1 MAYIQLKDIR
11 IAGIATA
18 VPKQT
23 INNKD
28 LIAEFGEKRINR
40 FIRTT
45 GVLERRVA
53 SEYQTA
59 SDLGVA
65 ATEELFKKKG
75 IDKKTIGALVF
86 ASHGPDYKR
95 PATAHVIQKDWSYLS
110 SVLVLISLWDAQ
122 LLYMGFRY

>member
-45 GVLERRVA
+45 GVLER
-53 SEYQTA
+53 
-59 SDLGVA
+59 
-65 ATEELFKKKG
+65 
-75 IDKKTIGALVF
+75 
-86 ASHGPDYKR
+86 
-95 PATAHVIQKDWSYLS
+95 
-110 SVLVLISLWDAQ
+110 
-122 LLYMGFRY
+122 

>member
-59 SDLGVA
+59 SVL
-65 ATEELFKKKG
+65 EWQQSKKLFRKKG
-75 IDKKTIGALVF
+75 
-86 ASHGPDYKR
+86 
-95 PATAHVIQKDWSYLS
+95 
-110 SVLVLISLWDAQ
+110 LIKNNWCFGICFSWTRL
-122 LLYMGFRY
+122 

>member
-95 PATAHVIQKDWSYLS
+95 PATAHVIKDWSYLS

>member
-59 SDLGVA
+59 S
-65 ATEELFKKKG
+65 
-75 IDKKTIGALVF
+75 
-86 ASHGPDYKR
+86 
-95 PATAHVIQKDWSYLS
+95 WSGS
-110 SVLVLISLWDAQ
+110 NRRII
-122 LLYMGFRY
+122 